1 MKLFW
6 KDGRF
11 AWPFVV
17 VAVYLA
23 TALFL
28 FDLIWRIAKLPIEEF
43 LAGSAAVLAVSSIG
57 LFLAIRLASRGAAP
71 KRGAP

>member
-1 MKLFW
+1 MRFFW
-6 KDGRF
+6 KDGRL

-17 VAVYLA
+17 VAAYLA

-43 LAGSAAVLAVSSIG
+43 LAVSAAVLAVSSIG
-57 LFLAIRLASRGAAP
+57 LVLAIVLASRAAAP